1 MRHDTLSALPEI
13 HESRLYE
20 TPGFNFFAER
30 LSMTSFAELDV
41 RPDILRGIAALGFTD
56 PTPIQEKVIPLI
68 LANRQDLISLA
79 QTGTGKTAAF
89 GIPLVQL
96 VDSATRQTQALVLCP
111 TRELCIQVSRDL
123 EALARYAA
131 GIKVLAVYGG
141 ASIER
146 QVNALKRGVQIIV
159 ATPGRLLDLI
169 RRGSVHLAAVSAVVL
184 DEADEM
190 LNMGF
195 QEELN
200 AILAQTPAT
209 KNTLLFSATMPKGV
223 AAIAR
228 QYMNSPA
235 EITIGQRNA
244 GADNVRHLYYMV
256 QARKRYLALK
266 RIVDSNP
273 DSYGIIFC
281 RTRQET
287 KEVAEKLAGDGY
299 GADALHGDLSQSQ
312 RDHIMARFRAR
323 NIQLLVATD
332 VAARGLDV
340 SDLTHVINYNLPD
353 DIANYTHRSGRTG
366 RAGKTGIAISI
377 IHMRE
382 RHLIRA
388 IEKKINK
395 TFEECRVPS
404 GMDICK
410 IQILRHLD
418 RVLAVPVDEER
429 LEPFLPAMAQKL
441 STLDRDALIKRLVSL
456 EFNRIFAYYQNAPD
470 LNESLAGKE
479 NGSKRGRKH
488 MVAPSRS
495 ASGEN
500 VGTFT
505 RFALNIGKKDGV
517 RPVRLIGMI
526 NERTG
531 VRDIAIGKIAIMEKR
546 SLMEV
551 DSRFTNDI
559 LEAFQNLMMN
569 GRHVTIEITG
579 QGGRNGQKKDL
590 LPHPTFQRRAK
601 TRFLKERKKKRFS
614 KRP

>member
-1 MRHDTLSALPEI
+1 MI
-13 HESRLYE
+13 
-20 TPGFNFFAER
+20 
-30 LSMTSFAELDV
+30 SFTDLDV
-41 RPDILRGIAALGFTD
+41 RPDILRGIAALGFTS

-68 LANRQDLISLA
+68 LTNRQDLISLA

-96 VDSATRQTQALVLCP
+96 VDNTTRQTQALVLCP

-123 EALARYAA
+123 EALARYVA

-169 RRGSVHLAAVSAVVL
+169 RRGSVHLAAVAALVL

-209 KNTLLFSATMPKGV
+209 KTTLLFSATMPKGV

-228 QYMNSPA
+228 QYMTSPL

-256 QARKRYLALK
+256 HARKRYLALK

-287 KEVAEKLAGDGY
+287 KEIAEKLAGDGY
-299 GADALHGDLSQSQ
+299 RADALHGDLSQSQ

-366 RAGKTGIAISI
+366 RAGKPGIAISI

-382 RHLIRA
+382 KHLIRA

-395 TFEECRVPS
+395 AFEECRVPS
-404 GMDICK
+404 GLDICK

-418 RVLAVPVDEER
+418 RVLEVPVDEDR
-429 LEPFLPAMAQKL
+429 LEPFLPAIAQKL
-441 STLDRDALIKRLVSL
+441 SALDRDALIKRLVSL

-470 LNESLAGKE
+470 LNETRESKE
-479 NGSKRGRKH
+479 NGRKRSRKH
-488 MVAPSRS
+488 MVAEGRS
-495 ASGEN
+495 AFGEN
-500 VGTFT
+500 IGTFT

-531 VRDIAIGKIAIMEKR
+531 IRDIAIGKIAITEKR
-546 SLMEV
+546 SFMEA
-551 DSRFTNDI
+551 DSRFANDI

-569 GRHVTIEITG
+569 GKHVTIEITG
-579 QGGRNGQKKDL
+579 QGGHSDQKRHL
-590 LPHPTFQRRAK
+590 LPHPTSQRRAK
-601 TRFLKERKKKRFS
+601 TKLLQARKKKRFS